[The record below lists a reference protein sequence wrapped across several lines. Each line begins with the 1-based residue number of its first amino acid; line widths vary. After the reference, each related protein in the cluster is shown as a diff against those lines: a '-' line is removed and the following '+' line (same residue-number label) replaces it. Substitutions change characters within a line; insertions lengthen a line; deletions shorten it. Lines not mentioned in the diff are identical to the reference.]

1 MKEMVVTL
9 AQLQLS
15 RVSQEQKIMFFWMSG
30 VWDATMQR
38 RMVGFLGLLALLALA
53 LLGAQASGVTLL
65 RLVF

>member
-1 MKEMVVTL
+1 
-9 AQLQLS
+9 
-15 RVSQEQKIMFFWMSG
+15 MFFWMSG